1 MILNRFVRIQLAIFL
16 VLTVIGVSVMAIK
29 YVQLPAMLGIGRNT
43 VTVSMPSTGGLYK
56 NANVTYRGTT
66 VGTVK
71 AVDLTETGVTA
82 KLSVDSGADI
92 PVDSVAQVRSVS
104 AIGEQYIEFI
114 PNSDGGPF
122 LENGAQVPASA
133 VQMPTDIGPI
143 LDEANEMLQVIPK
156 DQLTT
161 MIDETF
167 LAFNDSAGDMK
178 VLVASAKA
186 IMEEAVNNVAPSK
199 TLVQELVP
207 LLDSQVVSGA
217 DMRAWVNNLAS
228 FTGQLVKSDP
238 QLRSV
243 LAEAP
248 ATMTVADQLLRD
260 ISPTLPL
267 MLANTVGIGQIT
279 MTYNDSI
286 QQLLVVYPALMGALE
301 TVVQYAEK
309 NNNQLPLDFHLQLNS
324 PQSCSMGYL
333 SPEQRR
339 PPSDVEIPVTPDGI
353 YCRIPQDSQI
363 AVRGARNSPCPL
375 QPGKRAPTPREC
387 EDPAGYI
394 PLGEPVT
401 PFGPPQPNVPG
412 AGITPYQEVGE
423 VATASYDPGTGQY
436 VAPNG
441 EVYADSSLVQGG
453 GTGAAGA
460 PAKTWQ
466 AMMSTP
472 SD

>member
-1 MILNRFVRIQLAIFL
+1 MILTKFVRIQLGIFL
-16 VLTVIGVSVMAIK
+16 VLTIIGVSVMAIK
-29 YVQLPAMLGIGRNT
+29 YVQLPAMLGIGRNA
-43 VTVSMPSTGGLYK
+43 VTVNMPSTGGLYK
-56 NANVTYRGTT
+56 NANVTYLGST

-71 AVDLTETGVTA
+71 SVNLTEDGVQA
-82 KLSVDSGADI
+82 KLSIDSSADI
-92 PVDSVAQVRSVS
+92 PVDSIAQIRSVS
-104 AIGEQYIEFI
+104 AIGELYMEFT

-122 LENGAQVPASA
+122 IGDGATVDASR
-133 VQMPTDIGPI
+133 VQLPTDIGPI
-143 LDEANEMLQVIPK
+143 LDEANAMLEVIPT

-178 VLVASAKA
+178 VLVESAKA
-186 IMEEAVNNVAPSK
+186 IMTEAVNNVGPTK
-199 TLVQELVP
+199 TLVEELGP
-207 LLDSQVVSGA
+207 LLDTQAVSGD

-228 FTGQLVKSDP
+228 FTGQVVKSDP
-238 QLRSV
+238 QLRGILEQAPET
-243 LAEAP
+243 LA
-248 ATMTVADQLLRD
+248 VADKLMTD

-267 MLANTVGIGQIT
+267 LLANTVGIGQIT
-279 MTYNDSI
+279 YTYNASI

-309 NNNQLPLDFHLQLNS
+309 HDNQLPLDFHLQLNS

-353 YCRIPQDSQI
+353 FCRIPQDSQI

-375 QPGKRAPTPREC
+375 QPGKRAPTPVEC
-387 EDPAGYI
+387 ADPKGYV

-412 AGITPYQEVGE
+412 VAPTPYQQQGE
-423 VATASYDPGTGQY
+423 VATASYDPSTGQY

-441 EVYADSSLVQGG
+441 EVYADSSLVQGNG
-453 GTGAAGA
+453 NGAAGA
-460 PAKTWQ
+460 PAKSWQ

-472 SD
+472 SN